1 MPLSFVVFA
10 NHRSIGS
17 MLTFPASVPN
27 SESRRAEFRA
37 NAIAALQAFAGAMA
51 HVGQNDAYSEVKKAA
66 ITAIKHGA
74 KHYTAASNK
83 YVYRFM
89 PALMAATRDINLSVK
104 YVADRALKYLLDGG
118 SQQGVNAF
126 VTSCEQ
132 SQQDQIKFVKDYS
145 KKILA
150 GLPEDSDNEGDS
162 RW

>member
-1 MPLSFVVFA
+1 
-10 NHRSIGS
+10 
-17 MLTFPASVPN
+17 
-27 SESRRAEFRA
+27 
-37 NAIAALQAFAGAMA
+37 
-51 HVGQNDAYSEVKKAA
+51 
-66 ITAIKHGA
+66 
-74 KHYTAASNK
+74 
-83 YVYRFM
+83 VYRFM